1 MVDHCAL
8 LYDDVVN
15 RSIVDFGV
23 TVFEKISVIVHE
35 ASKKQRDNG

>member
-15 RSIVDFGV
+15 HSIIDFGG
-23 TVFEKISVIVHE
+23 TGFEKISVIVPE
-35 ASKKQRDNG
+35 ASKKPER